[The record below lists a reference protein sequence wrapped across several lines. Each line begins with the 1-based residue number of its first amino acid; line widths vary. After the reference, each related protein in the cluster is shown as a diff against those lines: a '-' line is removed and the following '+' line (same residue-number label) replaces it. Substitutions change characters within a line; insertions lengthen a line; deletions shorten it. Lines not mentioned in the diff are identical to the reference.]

1 MMYWKAAAVFLKK
14 WVCHSQGRFVLF
26 VCACLFISWHFISI
40 AEEHEMLFCS
50 FDLVLR
56 ITSREAEA

>member
-1 MMYWKAAAVFLKK
+1 MMYWKAAAVFWRNGCAIL
-14 WVCHSQGRFVLF
+14 GAALF
-26 VCACLFISWHFISI
+26 CLCVHVFISWHFISI

-50 FDLVLR
+50 FDLASR